1 MKHPVAGFIA
11 CNVYVFAEPVV
22 VVNDVGEVTPPN
34 QLAVAVPGVADPV
47 KVTVATPHINVC
59 VGPAFTEVG
68 VVVF

>member
-47 KVTVATPHINVC
+47 
-59 VGPAFTEVG
+59 
-68 VVVF
+68 